1 MDPPKCNKYM
11 SNETSDSR
19 GNDGQRRRS
28 RGGRNR
34 NRSRR
39 TNQDGS
45 PRNDNREGGREGN
58 REGGRQRN
66 GNRGGNRRD
75 DRRDDRREGEG
86 RTREPR
92 QPKPAPLT
100 WWQKLLKA
108 IGLYKEPVRPSR
120 TSNRSEP
127 KSNTRVAKTESDS
140 TPSAESKP
148 RGERKPRR
156 ERRERNDNDEHRERR
171 PPENVNVE
179 SNRLYLGNLSYE
191 ASESDLEELFKGI
204 GNVRRVEIVYNR
216 QTHRSK
222 GYGFIDMMNQ
232 DEAKRAVEVLH
243 DQFFMG
249 RRLVVNGAKS
259 QGPADGEDDDSY
271 ESNESSPAAAKAPVV
286 EEVAAVAE
294 TPAAETEAVVAEAP
308 AAETEAV
315 VEETPAPEETPTEE
329 PKA

>member
-1 MDPPKCNKYM
+1 M
-11 SNETSDSR
+11 SNETSDSQ
-19 GNDGQRRRS
+19 GNGGQRRRS

-34 NRSRR
+34 NRNRR

-45 PRNDNREGGREGN
+45 PRNDRREGGREGGN
-58 REGGRQRN
+58 REGGRGQRS
-66 GNRGGNRRD
+66 GNREGGQK
-75 DRRDDRREGEG
+75 
-86 RTREPR
+86 RTRER
-92 QPKPAPLT
+92 RAPKPAPLT

-108 IGLYKEPVRPSR
+108 VGLYKEPVRPP
-120 TSNRSEP
+120 RSEKSGP
-127 KSNTRVAKTESDS
+127 KSNTRIAKGG
-140 TPSAESKP
+140 AETDEAQP

-156 ERRERNDNDEHRERR
+156 ERKERNDNDEHRERR
-171 PPENVNVE
+171 PPENVRVE

-259 QGPADGEDDDSY
+259 QGPADGEEEETN
-271 ESNESSPAAAKAPVV
+271 ESNN
-286 EEVAAVAE
+286 E
-294 TPAAETEAVVAEAP
+294 TPAAPTSEAPVADAP
-308 AAETEAV
+308 AAEEAQS
-315 VEETPAPEETPTEE
+315 EES
-329 PKA
+329 KA

>member
-39 TNQDGS
+39 THQDGS

-75 DRRDDRREGEG
+75 DRREGEV
-86 RTREPR
+86 RTRERR

-108 IGLYKEPVRPSR
+108 IGLYKEPVRPTRAS
-120 TSNRSEP
+120 RSEP

-140 TPSAESKP
+140 ADSADSKP

-259 QGPADGEDDDSY
+259 QGPADGEDEDSN

-286 EEVAAVAE
+286 EEAAAV
-294 TPAAETEAVVAEAP
+294 VEAP

-315 VEETPAPEETPTEE
+315 VEETPATEGTPTEE